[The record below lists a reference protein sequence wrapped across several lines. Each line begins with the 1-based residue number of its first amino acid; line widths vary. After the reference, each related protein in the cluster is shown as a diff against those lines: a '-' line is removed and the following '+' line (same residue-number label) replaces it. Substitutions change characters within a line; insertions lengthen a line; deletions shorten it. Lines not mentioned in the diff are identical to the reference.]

1 MITLTSIFALIFLYI
16 MLQPIYKV
24 IRGKELGDKDIFGLL
39 LWIIVIGITI
49 CVLILK
55 YLP

>member
-1 MITLTSIFALIFLYI
+1 